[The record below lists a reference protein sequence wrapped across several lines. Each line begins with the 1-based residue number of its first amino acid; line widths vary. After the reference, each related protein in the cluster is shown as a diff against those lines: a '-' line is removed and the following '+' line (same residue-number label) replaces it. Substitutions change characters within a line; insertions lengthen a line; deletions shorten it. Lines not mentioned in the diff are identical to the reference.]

1 MFHSSKR
8 AIEVGSSVT
17 NPSLT
22 TSFYAPM
29 AELADALD
37 SKSSARKSV
46 WVRAP
51 LGAPKRRLVVCHA
64 LANDL
69 ENQDKGQQ
77 KNVTELTTLTNSRS
91 FYEGRKSDK
100 T

>member
-1 MFHSSKR
+1 MFHILCPNGGM
-8 AIEVGSSVT
+8 AD
-17 NPSLT
+17 
-22 TSFYAPM
+22 TS
-29 AELADALD
+29 D
-37 SKSSARKSV
+37 SKSDARKG
-46 WVRAP
+46 VRVQVP
-51 LGAPKRRLVVCHA
+51 LRAPKRRLVVCHA

-69 ENQDKGQQ
+69 ENQDEGQQ